1 MGMLFECFEFSEDI
15 WSLRLKKNQKKL
27 SVVLLPSLK
36 KSVKIPPAVF
46 SRDIR

>member
-15 WSLRLKKNQKKL
+15 WSLRQKKNNKL

-36 KSVKIPPAVF
+36 KPVKIPPAVF
-46 SRDIR
+46 LRDIR